1 MILSAVR
8 IGRYYLAAFILLWQ
22 PLATPAHGC
31 SSVSACA
38 GIVDGFLLDLIVGPV
53 ESIDA
58 AATPPSPPALPA
70 VSPLPSGGGAIVIP
84 PPAADINLA
93 TAMPAT
99 EPEPTRP
106 WVLEQSLVT
115 GRTLDGGEA

>member
-8 IGRYYLAAFILLWQ
+8 VGRYYLAAFILLWQ
-22 PLATPAHGC
+22 RLATPAHGC
-31 SSVSACA
+31 SSVLACA
-38 GIVDGFLLDLIVGPV
+38 GIVDGFFLDLIVGPV
-53 ESIDA
+53 ESSDA
-58 AATPPSPPALPA
+58 AATPPSPSVSQLP
-70 VSPLPSGGGAIVIP
+70 PGGGAIVIP
-84 PPAADINLA
+84 YPAADTDLA

-106 WVLEQSLVT
+106 WFLEQGLVT

>member
-38 GIVDGFLLDLIVGPV
+38 GIVDGFFLDLIVGPV

-58 AATPPSPPALPA
+58 AASPAGRLAASAGWRRHCNSVPGGWYGFGERDAGHRTRADTAL
-70 VSPLPSGGGAIVIP
+70 VS
-84 PPAADINLA
+84 
-93 TAMPAT
+93 
-99 EPEPTRP
+99 
-106 WVLEQSLVT
+106 
-115 GRTLDGGEA
+115 